1 MFDYLDKFD
10 LFASRQVLRI
20 SELDGSY
27 SFFSFVSYFASFEFI
42 AIFTTLFTAYYFYKE
57 HYNVSGKYTD
67 RYLLPLW
74 CSLLVAVGLTTVFKN
89 LLDISGPTNR
99 YLLETSPAFP
109 SGHAAVSVAFFGVIY
124 FMYFK
129 KFSKKKERKLF
140 LAFILIAIFLIGL
153 SRLVLDVHF
162 LTDVIAG
169 YIVGLCGLLAA
180 VILSKKFK

>member
-1 MFDYLDKFD
+1 MFDYLDKID
-10 LFASRQVLRI
+10 YFASRQVIKLV
-20 SELDGSY
+20 ELDGSY
-27 SFFSFVSYFASFEFI
+27 SLFSLISYFASFEFI
-42 AIFTTLFTAYYFYKE
+42 AVFTTLFSAYYFYKE
-57 HYNVSGKYTD
+57 HYNFSGKYTD

-74 CSLLVAVGLTTVFKN
+74 YSLAVAVGLTTIFKN

-99 YLLETSPAFP
+99 YLLESSPAFP

-129 KFSKKKERKLF
+129 KFSKKIERKLF
-140 LAFILIAIFLIGL
+140 LVFILLMIFLIGL
-153 SRLVLDVHF
+153 SRLVLDVHY